1 MKKVTQ
7 ITPIRIFVLTLSI
20 FIVFESY
27 KSVWTSMSLLV
38 IGAGIL
44 DAVLMLLIDY
54 LLIRNMITKH
64 IWIVEILLIV
74 FVFGIKLLNDL
85 SWNDM
90 LFFIY

>member
-1 MKKVTQ
+1 
-7 ITPIRIFVLTLSI
+7 
-20 FIVFESY
+20 
-27 KSVWTSMSLLV
+27 MSLLV